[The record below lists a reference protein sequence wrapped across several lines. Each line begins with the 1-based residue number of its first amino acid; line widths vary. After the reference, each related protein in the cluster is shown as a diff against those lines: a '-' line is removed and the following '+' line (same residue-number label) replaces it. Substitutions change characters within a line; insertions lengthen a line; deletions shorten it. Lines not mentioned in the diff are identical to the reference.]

1 MKIVRKFVWLLL
13 TLGLLV
19 LAVQTARPIAL
30 GLAACMVLLPLL
42 CLPVNLYAAKKLKL
56 AVGLPV
62 NLRKGESGTAEL
74 TVQNSTVF
82 PICQI
87 SCRVC
92 LENQLNGETQIV
104 HVSGGIWPKSKRS
117 MKISLQSPWC
127 GRVRLNVESARLYD
141 CFGLIGVKTQLD
153 AHGACVVQPDT
164 FLQTLVLS
172 PAAAHIDDTED
183 YSNECPGYDLSE
195 MFQIRD
201 YVPGDSQRQVHWKL
215 SHKYG
220 KLIVKDPSLPITRSA
235 AVFWERTEENPTVD
249 RTDAEAEIVVSVCR
263 NLLSQSV
270 QFTVGWNEGDTGRC
284 VFQQIRDMDDLIG
297 LLPRLFTAKAATGVS
312 GASLLLQEVPAGSWS
327 HLIYVSGEQQ
337 AETEQDFLD
346 IRGEMSDAG
355 YIRKQGKKVLQ
366 RPSKPREFKTS
377 GGFRVL
383 VGRNNRQN
391 DKLTLKDADYRD
403 LWFHVQKLHGSHVIL
418 CTNGGEPGDQD
429 ITEAAGL
436 AAYYSQA
443 KDSANV
449 PVDCTQVKYVKK
461 PVGARPGMVIY
472 TTYRTVNVTPA
483 EDLVRRLQNGK

>member
-1 MKIVRKFVWLLL
+1 MKIVRKIVWLLL
-13 TLGLLV
+13 TLGLLI
-19 LAVQTARPIAL
+19 LAVQTASPIAL

-42 CLPVNLYAAKKLKL
+42 CLPVNLYAAKKLRL
-56 AVGLPV
+56 AVRLPV
-62 NLRKGESGTAEL
+62 NLRKSESGVAEL
-74 TVQNSTVF
+74 TVQNPTWL

-87 SCRVC
+87 ACRVC

-104 HVSGGIWPKSKRS
+104 YVSGGIWPKSKRS

-127 GRVRLNVESARLYD
+127 GRVRLNVESALYD
-141 CFGLIGVKTQLD
+141 CFGLIGVKIQLD

-164 FLQTLVLS
+164 FLQTLMLS

-183 YSNECPGYDLSE
+183 YSNERPGYDLSE

-284 VFQQIRDMDDLIG
+284 VFQQIRDMDNLIG

-312 GASLLLQEVPAGSWS
+312 GASLMLQEVPAGSWS
-327 HLIYVSGEQQ
+327 HLVYISGEQQ
-337 AETEQDFLD
+337 AETEQLSP
-346 IRGEMSDAG
+346 IGRLTALVCGE
-355 YIRKQGKKVLQ
+355 QFN
-366 RPSKPREFKTS
+366 E
-377 GGFRVL
+377 
-383 VGRNNRQN
+383 
-391 DKLTLKDADYRD
+391 KDY
-403 LWFHVQKLHGSHVIL
+403 
-418 CTNGGEPGDQD
+418 
-429 ITEAAGL
+429 AAQL
-436 AAYYSQA
+436 S
-443 KDSANV
+443 
-449 PVDCTQVKYVKK
+449 
-461 PVGARPGMVIY
+461 
-472 TTYRTVNVTPA
+472 
-483 EDLVRRLQNGK
+483 ELEL